1 MTGGPRGRRRLTR
14 RAALGAAA
22 GVAAAALPA
31 LAGCPALPGAMP
43 EGSVPG
49 RWGLVDSSGSWAVAP
64 MFRGLGSPWG
74 GRCFV
79 SVLPTGGYHVAS
91 TDAMID
97 EGDAY
102 VVWHT
107 WGQIPAG
114 ARPSDVAFAAR
125 PGSGWGIALPDGT
138 WATDEGAFRAASLFE
153 APVGPFDSSS
163 GLAAA
168 RDAASGLWGLVAA
181 DGSWSAPPA
190 FLALDPP
197 VASGLAGALDP
208 ATRLWGLVDASG
220 SWAVP
225 PSFAALGREPAS
237 PLCPALDPAT
247 GLWGHVAADGA
258 WAVAPAFPEVT
269 GFDPSGSRALAA
281 DGDAGL
287 GVIDA
292 SGSWVSAARFPDA
305 CPFGDGALAAARWD
319 GGGRA

>member
-49 RWGLVDSSGSWAVAP
+49 CWGLVDSSGSWAVAP

-79 SVLPTGGYHVAS
+79 SVSLGGYYHVAS
-91 TDAMID
+91 TDAMAD

-114 ARPSDVAFAAR
+114 ARPSDVAFAA
-125 PGSGWGIALPDGT
+125 GSGLAWGIVSPDGT
-138 WATDEGAFRAASLFE
+138 WATDERAFRAPSLFE

-163 GLAAA
+163 GLA
-168 RDAASGLWGLVAA
+168 G
-181 DGSWSAPPA
+181 
-190 FLALDPP
+190 
-197 VASGLAGALDP
+197 
-208 ATRLWGLVDASG
+208 
-220 SWAVP
+220 
-225 PSFAALGREPAS
+225 
-237 PLCPALDPAT
+237 ALDPAT
-247 GLWGHVAADGA
+247 GLWGHVAADGS

-305 CPFGDGALAAARWD
+305 CPFGDGGLAAARWD

>member
-49 RWGLVDSSGSWAVAP
+49 CWGLVDSSGSWVVAP

-114 ARPSDVAFAAR
+114 ARPSDVAFAA
-125 PGSGWGIALPDGT
+125 GSGLAWGIVSPDGT
-138 WATDEGAFRAASLFE
+138 WATDERAFGAPSLFE

-168 RDAASGLWGLVAA
+168 RDAGSG
-181 DGSWSAPPA
+181 
-190 FLALDPP
+190 
-197 VASGLAGALDP
+197 
-208 ATRLWGLVDASG
+208 LWGLVDASG

-247 GLWGHVAADGA
+247 GLWGHVAADGS

-305 CPFGDGALAAARWD
+305 CPFGDGGLAAARWD